1 MTSNAELM
9 KKWRRLLEI
18 NTAEA
23 GARLEMSP
31 RAIEDI
37 EQSRRRDGDV
47 LTRIALESLIYDAGH
62 EAETKS
68 AALAA
73 VAERENKSKNRKKPS

>member
-1 MTSNAELM
+1 MARESNAELM
-9 KKWRRLLEI
+9 RQWRKLLEI

-23 GARLEMSP
+23 GTRLGMSP

-37 EQSRRRDGDV
+37 EQGRRRAGDT
-47 LTRIALESLIYDAGH
+47 LTRVALESLIYDAGH
-62 EAETKS
+62 EAEVKS

-73 VAERENKSKNRKKPS
+73 VVERKKKAAVVRK

>member
-1 MTSNAELM
+1 MARKSNAELM
-9 KKWRRLLEI
+9 RQWRQLLEI

-23 GARLEMSP
+23 GKRLEMSH

-37 EQSRRRDGDV
+37 EQGRRRADDA

-62 EAETKS
+62 EAEVKS

-73 VAERENKSKNRKKPS
+73 VAEREKKSARVRK

>member
-1 MTSNAELM
+1 MARKSNAELM
-9 KKWRRLLEI
+9 RHWRQLLDI

-23 GARLEMSP
+23 GKRLEMSP

-37 EQSRRRDGDV
+37 EQGRRRADDF
-47 LTRIALESLIYDAGH
+47 LTRVALESLIYDAGH
-62 EAETKS
+62 EAAVKS

-73 VAERENKSKNRKKPS
+73 VAEKKVSKSRK